1 MTVYDDVI
9 GLENVAIFINEQAA
23 SGRGLA
29 VEVVAQVFVYLI
41 RSLHDDIVYI
51 RAVNLEPAYRV
62 LVFGVKACVFV
73 QHLGYLDLGVLVFE
87 IFYIIIGL
95 GIAKIADDIESQH
108 AK

>member
-1 MTVYDDVI
+1 MAVYDEVI

-29 VEVVAQVFVYLI
+29 VEVITQVFVYLI

-51 RAVNLEPAYRV
+51 RAVNLEPTYRI

-87 IFYIIIGL
+87 IFYIIIAL
-95 GIAKIADDIESQH
+95 GIDKIADDIESQY